1 MSDPDLTR
9 LTEYRALRDSAWAV
23 VRSDVDSLRV
33 DLSAHGIGE
42 RIKDRAAE
50 EAQDAWDQARDVASD
65 HKGVVAGTVLALA
78 AWFLRGPIGKALAA
92 LFASEADGDDDN
104 DETEPP
110 ASESVEQA

>member
-23 VRSDVDSLRV
+23 VRGDVDSLRA

-92 LFASEADGDDDN
+92 LFGGDDDN
-104 DETEPP
+104 DDTDGNAEPP
-110 ASESVEQA
+110 AVENVEQA

>member
-1 MSDPDLTR
+1 MSDPNLTR
-9 LTEYRALRDSAWAV
+9 LTEYRALRDAAWAV
-23 VRSDVDSLRV
+23 VRGDVDSLRA

-50 EAQDAWDQARDVASD
+50 EAQDAWDQAREVASD
-65 HKGVVAGTVLALA
+65 HKGVVAATLLALA

-92 LFASEADGDDDN
+92 LFGSEADGDDDN

-110 ASESVEQA
+110 ASENVEQA